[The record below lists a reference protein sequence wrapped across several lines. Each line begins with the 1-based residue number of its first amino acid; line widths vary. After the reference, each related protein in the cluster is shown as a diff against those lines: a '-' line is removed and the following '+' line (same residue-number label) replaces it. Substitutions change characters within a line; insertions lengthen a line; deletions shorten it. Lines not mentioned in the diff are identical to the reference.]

1 MMSQDQTTIFMEHI
15 REHATQYFT
24 DFESTQVEV
33 QLRAKQ
39 ERPTSV
45 LYQFT
50 VGDAVQ
56 NHAILVKVPLFHR
69 LPDNETQTDSF
80 YKPRLY
86 PRTEQR
92 DTHKLEYMALSTI
105 YEYFSGLDEE
115 QLGTVRVLDYLPEY
129 HAILVEASR
138 DPNLRRLFSKTSRF
152 HLTSKP
158 RDLILPFQN
167 TGRWLHLY
175 HEMSKDD
182 EVQTRDAHRD
192 DYVAAVVKLT
202 DYLAKTLGDRP
213 FFQNT
218 ASLLEKS
225 ALKNLP
231 EKLPLGLGHGDFAM
245 RNILVGA
252 NARIIVIDTFAKWR
266 VPIYEDIGYFL
277 HGLKMSALQ
286 VISQGLVFRS
296 AQLMSYEQAF
306 LKGYFA
312 QNPIPYPAIRLYE
325 ILALLDKWASVI
337 ANYRRGGRKLKRFGG
352 LKTALTSRYF
362 KSSAKRLLKELT
374 ES

>member
-1 MMSQDQTTIFMEHI
+1 MSQDQTTVFIDHI
-15 REHATQYFT
+15 REHATQYFS
-24 DFESTQVEV
+24 DFESAHIDV
-33 QLRAKQ
+33 QLKERQ

-92 DTHKLEYMALSTI
+92 DTHKLEYLALSTI

-152 HLTSKP
+152 QITSKP
-158 RDLILPFQN
+158 RDLNLPFHN
-167 TGRWLHLY
+167 TGRWLRLY
-175 HEMSKDD
+175 HQMSKDD
-182 EVQTRDAHRD
+182 EVKTRDAYRD
-192 DYVAAVVKLT
+192 DYVAAVIKLT
-202 DYLAKTLGDRP
+202 DYLAKAVGDRP
-213 FFQNT
+213 FFQNI
-218 ASLLEKS
+218 ASHLERS

-252 NARIIVIDTFAKWR
+252 NARIVVIDTFAKWR
-266 VPIYEDIGYFL
+266 VPVYEDIGYFL
-277 HGLKMSALQ
+277 HGLKMSAFQ
-286 VISQGLVFRS
+286 VISQGLAFRT
-296 AQLMSYEQAF
+296 AQLMSYEEAF
-306 LKGYFA
+306 LKGYFG

-337 ANYRRGGRKLKRFGG
+337 ANYRRGGPKLKRLGRV
-352 LKTALTSRYF
+352 KTALTSRYF
-362 KSSAKRLLKELT
+362 KISARKLLKEIT